1 MKMKSL
7 PCICLSVIL
16 FFIFTVVTQG
26 PASAQKATEW
36 KMLCGWTPDILY
48 TKKMF
53 LPFVEKVNQRATGKL
68 KISWFGPEAVPPFE
82 QLKPV
87 REGLFDGVFTVAA
100 YHPGEVPAALG
111 MSFYSATGKERRAA
125 GLYKLAD
132 ELYRKKANVLFLG
145 AVPDGTGYQFILRK
159 KIDKADLT
167 GLKIRSTPYYDP
179 LIRALNGIPVT
190 IPQAD
195 AYSALEKG
203 VVDGAGTTTVAVL
216 DYHFE
221 EVTKYMVRPAYGEG
235 VFQININLS
244 SWNRL
249 SPELQ
254 EILNR
259 AMIETEEEGRA
270 AMVAALKI
278 EEAELIK
285 RGMERVILPT
295 KEAEKYLKLFYD
307 RSWEELVLKR
317 DAEFGPRIKKIAD
330 EMIHN
335 K

>member
-1 MKMKSL
+1 MKMRSVYFF
-7 PCICLSVIL
+7 CITGIILFTSVIV
-16 FFIFTVVTQG
+16 IQG
-26 PASAQKATEW
+26 PALAQKPVEW
-36 KMLCGWTPDILY
+36 KMLCGWTSDIIY

-53 LPFVEKVNQRATGKL
+53 LPFVEKVNKRAAGKL

-87 REGLFDGVFTVAA
+87 REGLFDGLFTVAA
-100 YHPGEVPAALG
+100 YHPGEIPAALG

-125 GLYKLAD
+125 GLYQLLD
-132 ELYRKKANVLFLG
+132 ELYRKKAHAVFLG

-159 KIDKADLT
+159 KIERADLS

-179 LIRALNGIPVT
+179 LIRALNGVPVT

-235 VFQININLS
+235 VFQTNINLN

-249 SPELQ
+249 SKKLQ
-254 EILNR
+254 ELLNM
-259 AMIETEEEGRA
+259 AMIETEEEGRV
-270 AMVAALKI
+270 AMVAALRA
-278 EEAELIK
+278 EEAELMK
-285 RGMERVILPT
+285 RGMEMVVLPP

-317 DAEFGPRIKKIAD
+317 DAEFGPRIKTIAD
-330 EMIHN
+330 QMT
-335 K
+335 KK